1 MSKSMERRAALFA
14 LKKPAKVLMQGRAVH
29 PLIILQFH
37 ESKGHS
43 DKSSMK
49 LSYAFV
55 LEPKPT
61 VKIYWYGCSSLQ
73 RISQDRWSKDL
84 FSVQIMKQSLSI
96 AHIFL
101 CSWHCLTTVKDSI
114 ALHHPRFLAI
124 MFILFTP
131 AQPSKKFAQF
141 HYYHLPQIVLIYHLN
156 FAGIM
161 FISYSLT
168 WRHKYSFLFLLLFL
182 GGNLPLMFRTLYKLK
197 TETWMLDCA
206 SQELPSVGEWMG
218 CGAQYKEERWKYEML
233 AGLNEWNNE
242 HTWWGTYS
250 VD

>member
-1 MSKSMERRAALFA
+1 MSIYQLNEQEHGTESCLICPQETCKGVDAGESRTFSHY
-14 LKKPAKVLMQGRAVH
+14 LKIPWKQRPFWQE
-29 PLIILQFH
+29 FH
-37 ESKGHS
+37 E
-43 DKSSMK
+43 

-73 RISQDRWSKDL
+73 WISQDRWSKDL
-84 FSVQIMKQSLSI
+84 FAVQIMKQSLSI

-101 CSWHCLTTVKDSI
+101 YSWHCLTTVKDSI
-114 ALHHPRFLAI
+114 ALHHPRFVAI

-131 AQPSKKFAQF
+131 AQRSKKFAQF

-182 GGNLPLMFRTLYKLK
+182 GESF
-197 TETWMLDCA
+197 
-206 SQELPSVGEWMG
+206 
-218 CGAQYKEERWKYEML
+218 
-233 AGLNEWNNE
+233 
-242 HTWWGTYS
+242 H
-250 VD
+250 